1 MKRIVFFIVG
11 LLLPVLGFSQQIPMY
26 SQYIWNA
33 YLINPAIGGAENFLE
48 VKAGYRSQWVGL
60 EGAPQTLFITA
71 NTQLG
76 KKVLNREDK
85 DVVNRE
91 SNGND
96 QEPSGLARFFRYTK
110 PAYPNLPQSYKV
122 RAHHGVGFQIL
133 GDRIGPFTNM
143 GFYGNYAYHVP
154 ITSKMYASLGTF
166 LGLKQYKMDIGRVM
180 LENPDDMAIGN
191 QGNLY
196 GLFPDAMVG
205 FMLYSEKFYAGISA
219 NQILYSNVSLR
230 NRAQQYVSATAK
242 LEPHYFLTGGYRIGL
257 SSEFAFI
264 PSTLVRY
271 YPGTKLSAD
280 FTGKINYMDLLWA
293 GVSYRAAEALVF
305 LVGFSYANKLDFGYS
320 YDLSVSQRNKYVRLV
335 SHEIMVGFRMINNK
349 SIGRPSYVW

>member
-1 MKRIVFFIVG
+1 MKRIAFFIVG
-11 LLLPVLGFSQQIPMY
+11 LLIPVLGISQQIPMY

-33 YLINPAIGGAENFLE
+33 YLINPAIGGAENFME
-48 VKAGYRSQWVGL
+48 VKAGYRNQWIGS
-60 EGAPQTLFITA
+60 EGTPQTLFITA

-85 DVVNRE
+85 DIVNRE
-91 SNGND
+91 GKGSD
-96 QEPSGLARFFRYTK
+96 TEPSGVARFFRYSK

-122 RAHHGVGFQIL
+122 RAHHGVGLQIL

-143 GFYGNYAYHVP
+143 GIYGNYAYHVP
-154 ITSKMYASLGTF
+154 LTSKLYASVGTF
-166 LGLKQYKMDIGRVM
+166 LGVKQYKMDIGRVK
-180 LENPDDMAIGN
+180 LDNPDDVAIRN
-191 QGNLY
+191 QRNLY

-230 NRAQQYVSATAK
+230 NRAQQYVSGTAQ

-257 SSEFAFI
+257 NREFAFI

-271 YPGTKLSAD
+271 YPGTTLSAD
-280 FTGKINYMDLLWA
+280 FTGKINYMDILWA

-320 YDLSVSQRNKYVRLV
+320 YDLSVSQRNRYIRLV
-335 SHEIMVGFRMINNK
+335 SHEIMVGFRLINNK
-349 SIGRPSYVW
+349 TIGRPSYVW